1 MTKPNTSP
9 VPSPKGTRDLYP
21 DQLARQNYITRLW
34 RDTALRHG
42 FEEVNGP
49 TFEMLELYTRKSGE
63 GIVGELFRFRRE
75 GGEDDY
81 ALRPEFTPTLARMYA
96 AKAASLPSPTKWF
109 SIGPYFRAEKPQ
121 RGRLREF
128 LQWNVDV
135 LGDASQSSRQ
145 ALDAETICVLTDSL
159 TQAGIKAKGG
169 LVSDP
174 VRVFVNDRSL
184 VQGWLLVRG
193 ARTEQI
199 PDALNIMDRRD
210 KMTARELNDALQKAG
225 LPPKAAALVAESE
238 MELIRAG
245 QSELKLLSS
254 RSGVLDWSSM
264 TPLDDALTSLQI
276 DNWVH
281 FNSSIVRGLAYYTGT
296 VFEVI
301 AEGERAIAGGGR
313 YDNLIELFGGP
324 PTPAV
329 GFGMGDVV
337 LGLLLDDKG
346 LMPQGAEL
354 MDALGR
360 PGASLRPEAFVV
372 AATEEED
379 HLVEPLLA
387 NLRRGVENEGFDGKP
402 WAADRYAVRPMHARR
417 TYKTTRNLKKVLN
430 DAEKQHAKFAVVLEA
445 GTVRV
450 RDLDKREDVPGDFS
464 VDPASEAYLGKT
476 IAQRLA

>member
-9 VPSPKGTRDLYP
+9 VPPAKGTRDLYP
-21 DQLARQNYITRLW
+21 DQMLRQNYITRLW
-34 RDTALRHG
+34 RDTAIRHG
-42 FEEVNGP
+42 FEEINGP

-135 LGDASQSSRQ
+135 LGGEDEATSDF
-145 ALDAETICVLTDSL
+145 ALLSCMADFLHRT
-159 TQAGIKAKGG
+159 G
-169 LVSDP
+169 LDGLRATSI
-174 VRVFVNDRSL
+174 RLS
-184 VQGWLLVRG
+184 
-193 ARTEQI
+193 
-199 PDALNIMDRRD
+199 DRRRVA
-210 KMTARELNDALQKAG
+210 KHLMESG
-225 LPPKAAALVAESE
+225 VAES
-238 MELIRAG
+238 
-245 QSELKLLSS
+245 KLEHAFA
-254 RSGVLDWSSM
+254 VLDRMGKVNSEETTQQLQSLGM
-264 TPLDDALTSLQI
+264 SEDTTQKFTAGHISIRFDDILLASRLVQSGFREGVVTF
-276 DNWVH
+276 DP
-281 FNSSIVRGLAYYTGT
+281 SIVRGLAYYTGT

-301 AEGERAIAGGGR
+301 AQGERAIAGGGR

-346 LMPQGAEL
+346 LMPTGAEL
-354 MDALGR
+354 MDALSR

-372 AATEEED
+372 AGSED
-379 HLVEPLLA
+379 EDALVEPLLA
-387 NLRRGVENEGFDGKP
+387 NLRRGIERDGFDGKP

-417 TYKTTRNLKKVLN
+417 TYKTTRNLKKLLN
-430 DAEKQHAKFAVVLEA
+430 DAEKQHARFAIVLHGEDK
-445 GTVRV
+445 VQV
-450 RDLDKREDVPGDFS
+450 KDLDKREELVHDRGDFS
-464 VDPASEAYLGKT
+464 VDPNSDAYVGTAIAS
-476 IAQRLA
+476 RLAF

>member
-1 MTKPNTSP
+1 
-9 VPSPKGTRDLYP
+9 
-21 DQLARQNYITRLW
+21 
-34 RDTALRHG
+34 
-42 FEEVNGP
+42 
-49 TFEMLELYTRKSGE
+49 
-63 GIVGELFRFRRE
+63 
-75 GGEDDY
+75 
-81 ALRPEFTPTLARMYA
+81 
-96 AKAASLPSPTKWF
+96 
-109 SIGPYFRAEKPQ
+109 
-121 RGRLREF
+121 
-128 LQWNVDV
+128 
-135 LGDASQSSRQ
+135 
-145 ALDAETICVLTDSL
+145 
-159 TQAGIKAKGG
+159 
-169 LVSDP
+169 
-174 VRVFVNDRSL
+174 
-184 VQGWLLVRG
+184 
-193 ARTEQI
+193 
-199 PDALNIMDRRD
+199 
-210 KMTARELNDALQKAG
+210 
-225 LPPKAAALVAESE
+225 

>member
-1 MTKPNTSP
+1 MTKPTSSP
-9 VPSPKGTRDLYP
+9 VASPKGTRDLYP
-21 DQLARQNYITRLW
+21 DQYLRQNYITRLW

-42 FEEVNGP
+42 FEEINGP

-135 LGDASQSSRQ
+135 LGGDEEIGDSDVLSCMTAFL
-145 ALDAETICVLTDSL
+145 LDT
-159 TQAGIKAKGG
+159 G
-169 LVSDP
+169 LHEGEVTNRVSD
-174 VRVFVNDRSL
+174 RRRMTRSL
-184 VQGWLLVRG
+184 VEAGVSESNQEQALALLDRKDKVDPDSFRSQAVALGMSESAASSLLQGT
-193 ARTEQI
+193 TELAFEDLTLI
-199 PDALNIMDRRD
+199 ERMVN
-210 KMTARELNDALQKAG
+210 AG
-225 LPPKAAALVAESE
+225 FESGWF
-238 MELIRAG
+238 AY
-245 QSELKLLSS
+245 
-254 RSGVLDWSSM
+254 D
-264 TPLDDALTSLQI
+264 P
-276 DNWVH
+276 
-281 FNSSIVRGLAYYTGT
+281 SIVRGLAYYTGT

-354 MDALGR
+354 MDALSR

-372 AATEEED
+372 AGSED
-379 HLVEPLLA
+379 EDPLVEPLLA
-387 NLRRGVENEGFDGKP
+387 NLRRGVEREGFDGKP

-417 TYKTTRNLKKVLN
+417 TYKTTRNLKKLLN
-430 DAEKQHAKFAVVLEA
+430 DAEKQHARFAIVLHGA
-445 GTVRV
+445 DKVQV
-450 RDLDKREDVPGDFS
+450 KDLDKREELVHDRGDFS
-464 VDPASEAYLGKT
+464 VEPASDAYVGKA
-476 IAQRLA
+476 IAQRLT